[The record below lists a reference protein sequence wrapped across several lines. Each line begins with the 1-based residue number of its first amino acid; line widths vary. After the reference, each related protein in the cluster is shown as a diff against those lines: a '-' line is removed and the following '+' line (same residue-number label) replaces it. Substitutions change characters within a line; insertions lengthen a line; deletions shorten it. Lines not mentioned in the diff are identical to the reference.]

1 MIETLL
7 AVYVLIMHV
16 FTKIGKYILSPLG
29 HTLAFGIALVLVLT
43 AIGFWYG
50 FRFLTWAA
58 KQVYKALKPNQ
69 SSHSPELA
77 ASPAD

>member
-16 FTKIGKYILSPLG
+16 FTKIGKYILSPLA
-29 HTLAFGIALVLVLT
+29 HTLAFTTALLLVLT

-50 FRFLTWAA
+50 FLLLVWFA
-58 KQVYKALKPNQ
+58 KQVYKALRSKPPVPA
-69 SSHSPELA
+69 PELT
-77 ASPAD
+77 ASIE

>member
-16 FTKIGKYILSPLG
+16 FTKVGKYILSPLA
-29 HTLAFGIALVLVLT
+29 HTVAFTTALMLVLT

-50 FRFLTWAA
+50 FRLLVWLA
-58 KQVYKALKPNQ
+58 KQVYKALRSKP
-69 SSHSPELA
+69 PVPAPDLT
-77 ASPAD
+77 ASTE